1 MRINFNLAQTQ
12 AYTASTPVLP
22 GGDYVVEIVSESD
35 QQIKSGG
42 NALVFE
48 YQIRE
53 GQFRGAR
60 LRDWI
65 NIGSSNQTA
74 REIGQRR
81 LKAIAEAVALPNI
94 NDTRELFNRP
104 FVVTVSV
111 SDYQGR
117 NRNNIDDYKALSSTG
132 ATPAPVPEPT
142 QPTAQAGE
150 SVPYWS

>member
-12 AYTASTPVLP
+12 AYSGSSPVLP
-22 GGDYVVEIVSESD
+22 AGDYTVEIVSESD

-48 YQIRE
+48 YQVKE
-53 GQFRGAR
+53 GQFRGNR

-65 NIGSSNQTA
+65 NIGSSNQAA
-74 REIGQRR
+74 REIAQRR
-81 LKAIAEAVALPNI
+81 LKAIGESVGLEQF

-104 FVVTVSV
+104 FLVNVGM
-111 SDYQGR
+111 DEYQGR
-117 NRNNIDDYKALSSTG
+117 QRNSIDGYRPLANS
-132 ATPAPVPEPT
+132 TPAPIAA
-142 QPTAQAGE
+142 QPAPANPGE